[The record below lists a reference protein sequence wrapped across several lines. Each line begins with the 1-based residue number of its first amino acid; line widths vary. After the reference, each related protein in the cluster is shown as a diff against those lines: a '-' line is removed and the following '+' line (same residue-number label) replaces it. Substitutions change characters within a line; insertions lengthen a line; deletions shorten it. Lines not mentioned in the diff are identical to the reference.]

1 MFVLVHIYFSVQI
14 VELGLGLW
22 CFNATFNNIAATSWQ
37 SVLLVE
43 ETGVPGENSRPVS
56 STPRLSRIRTHNVS
70 GDRHGLNKYM

>member
-1 MFVLVHIYFSVQI
+1 MFVLVHIYLIFQI
-14 VELGLGLW
+14 LGLGLGLW
-22 CFNATFNNIAATSWQ
+22 CVNATFNNIAATSWQ

-70 GDRHGLNKYM
+70 DDRHKLNKYM